1 MSYAALQARIAD
13 ELSRADLLTPSAEQ
27 QALGVSLSPIQLEIA
42 SAIEWY
48 QYESFAWTEASTVPL
63 TTVKGQ
69 RYYPLPANFLRV
81 MDVLSQIGNYTYRM
95 EGVTEEYIDRIDWG
109 DVFWTS
115 YPIIYSLWS
124 GQIRVF
130 PPPQAGLPVQIK
142 GIVSQL
148 PLMKA
153 SKNWTANTVFAVGDT
168 ITDPYGNVQQCAVG
182 GMSGAQAPAWPTS
195 SVPANSGIGSASI
208 PPAAGTQTVDN
219 QITWTLIGTTSN
231 VWTIQAEELIRTRAL
246 KNLYARYVRDVDQAE
261 AMQTL
266 ETAAFSNMAQKNVE
280 RTALGKIRRVF

>member
-1 MSYAALQARIAD
+1 MSYAAIQARIAD

-27 QALGVSLSPIQLEIA
+27 QALGITLSPIQLEIA

-48 QYESFAWTEASTVPL
+48 QYESFSWTEASTVPF
-63 TTVKGQ
+63 TTIKGQ
-69 RYYPLPANFLRV
+69 RYYPFPANFLRV

-130 PPPQAGLPVQIK
+130 PPPQGGLPVQIK
-142 GIVSQL
+142 GVVSQL
-148 PLMKA
+148 TLMKA
-153 SKNWTANTVFAVGDT
+153 TKNWSANTVFAVNDT
-168 ITDPYGNVQQCAVG
+168 ITDTYGNVQQCSVG
-182 GMSGAQAPAWPTS
+182 GMSGAKAPAWPTS
-195 SVPANSGIGSASI
+195 SVPTNSGIGSASI

-231 VWTIQAEELIRTRAL
+231 VWTTQAEELIRTRSL
-246 KNLYARYVRDVDQAE
+246 KNIYARYIRDVDQAQ
-261 AMQTL
+261 AMQVL
-266 ETAAFSNMAQKNVE
+266 EDAALKNMQKKNVG
-280 RTALGKIRRVF
+280 RTTLSKIRRVF